1 LSRSQQFGRYELLDR
16 VNVGG
21 MAEIFRAVDTQSG
34 ALCAVKRILPEIADD
49 EEFIRMFRDEA
60 KIVGQLEHPN
70 ICRIL
75 DLGKVNSDWF
85 LAMQYVEGL
94 DLRSIFDR
102 AIKNGERLELP
113 FVLHVFMKVCEGLEY
128 AHRKRDTQGRPL
140 NVVHRDVSPQNILVA
155 FDGDVKLIDFGI
167 AKSNGKL
174 SKTQVGTI
182 KGKYGYMSPEQVRGL
197 PLDHRSDI
205 FSLGIC
211 MYELLTRRRLF
222 ASDNEM
228 LIMERIKEAEVSSL
242 RTIDPVIPVT
252 VDQIVLRAL
261 ARDVAERYASAADLY
276 ADLQAFAYSEGLVW
290 SKDAVAEYMQRTFA
304 GGAAKPTTSNGGIN
318 GQNLQPRVPPSADPR
333 NPLNKV
339 STATPPADAV
349 RENLMSENKGSDL
362 DVFEGL
368 TSKRG
373 GPVSRAPSSAAPPP
387 PPTRSVPPPPP
398 PTQRR
403 AATQMGLGLPP
414 MPGMPGA
421 PRTSTPPIAP
431 PPSRSSSA
439 GAPPPPPPASMRGAP
454 PPPAPPPPSA
464 QARGAMVDMDWDDED
479 EKTHVYDKDV
489 VSNAFAAMSPG
500 PAAGRPPPPPA
511 PLPPPSMPGGGQ
523 PKATMMG
530 IQPALPPPS
539 VQSNRA
545 VPPPPPSRRS
555 APVPPPPAPPSSPN
569 PLAATMVNTGQPMH
583 APQHGQMG
591 GQMGGPM
598 MGPPM
603 TAPMPP
609 PPAPMQ
615 QPAQAAYAPAP
626 PRPADATQVI
636 RPKSSSNVGLIIG
649 ALVLAA
655 GAGVGAFF
663 WMSSRPGNVLVNV
676 EVKGPKG
683 TKVSVSIDGAEKCQD
698 SSCRIEGVSPGAH
711 VVKATAGDVEKKATI
726 NVEPGKDAIANLALE
741 VASKK
746 TGVKLAS
753 SQTGLKVEID
763 GGSPRA
769 LPVEDDSLKPGS
781 HTLKFTGPGG
791 RYGIKEM
798 KISLEEGQIKTLD
811 EVKLPLKS
819 VKTKFVFL
827 TKGTKATLDDG
838 TKKVDLKD
846 DGQPIELDT
855 SKSYTVTANA
865 TGHEELKKTIE
876 FGDEP
881 EQAVKLELQE
891 KGKAAPVPAPTPAPA
906 PTPGPIA
913 VAPKPTPTPVAPAP
927 TPTPAAAANEGSL
940 FVNTLPASACVVDG
954 TPRGKTPFTIK
965 LSPGSHSITCVAKD
979 GEETL
984 KKSASANVNAGE
996 TAKVILKLRD

>member
-1 LSRSQQFGRYELLDR
+1 VLGAPLSRSQQFGRYELLDR

-94 DLRSIFDR
+94 DLRAIFDG
-102 AIKNGERLELP
+102 AIKRGQRLELP
-113 FVLHVFMKVCEGLEY
+113 FVLHVIMKVCEGLEY
-128 AHRKRDTQGRPL
+128 AHRKRDPQGRPL
-140 NVVHRDVSPQNILVA
+140 NVVHRDVSPQNILVG
-155 FDGDVKLIDFGI
+155 FDGEVKLIDFGI

-211 MYELLTRRRLF
+211 MFELLTRKRLF

-228 LIMERIKEAEVSSL
+228 LIMERIKEAEVPSL
-242 RTIDPVIPVT
+242 RAADPSVPVT
-252 VDQIVLRAL
+252 VEQIVKRAL
-261 ARDVAERYASAADLY
+261 ARDVNERYASAADLY

-290 SKDAVAEYMQRTFA
+290 SKEAVAEYMQRTFG
-304 GGAAKPTTSNGGIN
+304 GGAAKPTAPNGGIN
-318 GQNLQPRVPPSADPR
+318 GRTAD
-333 NPLNKV
+333 V
-339 STATPPADAV
+339 V
-349 RENLMSENKGSDL
+349 RENLMSDNKGSDL

-373 GPVSRAPSSAAPPP
+373 GPSSRASSSAAPPP
-387 PPTRSVPPPPP
+387 PPARSVPPPPP

-414 MPGMPGA
+414 MPGMPGG

-431 PPSRSSSA
+431 PPSRNSA

-454 PPPAPPPPSA
+454 PPPPPPAPSP

-489 VSNAFAAMSPG
+489 VQNAFGAMAAPA
-500 PAAGRPPPPPA
+500 PAAGRPAPPPPPA

-523 PKATMMG
+523 PKPTMMG
-530 IQPALPPPS
+530 IQPPLPPPS
-539 VQSNRA
+539 VASNRPM
-545 VPPPPPSRRS
+545 PPPPPSRRS
-555 APVPPPPAPPSSPN
+555 APVPPPPSPPPQMAAPPPSAPN
-569 PLAATMVNTGQPMH
+569 PLAATQVHTGGPMGGH
-583 APQHGQMG
+583 APQMGAPQMG
-591 GQMGGPM
+591 APM

-609 PPAPMQ
+609 PPVAHAAPAM
-615 QPAQAAYAPAP
+615 PAPAAP

-683 TKVSVSIDGAEKCQD
+683 TKISVSLDGAEKCQD
-698 SSCRIEGVSPGAH
+698 STCRIEGVSPGAH
-711 VVKATAGDVEKKATI
+711 VVKASAGDVEKKATV
-726 NVEPGKDAIANLALE
+726 NVEAGKDAIANLALE

-769 LPVEDDSLKPGS
+769 LPVEDDSLKPGD

-791 RYGIKEM
+791 RYGTKEM
-798 KISLEEGQIKTLD
+798 KITLEEGQIKTLD

-838 TKKVDLKD
+838 SKKTELKD

-855 SKSYTVTANA
+855 SKTYTVTATAN
-865 TGHEELKKTIE
+865 GYEELKKTID

-891 KGKAAPVPAPTPAPA
+891 KGKAAPPTPP
-906 PTPGPIA
+906 PPSTGPVA
-913 VAPKPTPTPVAPAP
+913 VAPKPTVVAPPPA
-927 TPTPAAAANEGSL
+927 TTTAPAAGGNEGSL

-965 LSPGSHSITCVAKD
+965 LAPGSHSITCVAKD

>member
-75 DLGKVNSDWF
+75 DLGKVDSDWF
-85 LAMQYVEGL
+85 LAMQYVEGF
-94 DLRSIFDR
+94 DLRVIFDR
-102 AIKNGERLELP
+102 ANKLGASLDLA
-113 FVLHVFMKVCEGLEY
+113 FTLHVFMKVCEGLEY
-128 AHRKRDTQGRPL
+128 AHRKRDEKGRPL
-140 NVVHRDVSPQNILVA
+140 NVVHRDVSPQNILVG

-211 MYELLTRRRLF
+211 MYELLTRKRLF

-242 RTIDPVIPVT
+242 RNLDPTIPKA

-261 ARDVAERYASAADLY
+261 ARDVADRYASAADLY

-290 SKDAVAEYMQRTFA
+290 SKENVAEYMQRTFA
-304 GGAAKPTTSNGGIN
+304 GGAAKPTSPIN
-318 GQNLQPRVPPSADPR
+318 GR
-333 NPLNKV
+333 NYSETPLNKA
-339 STATPPADAV
+339 STATSSADAV

-373 GPVSRAPSSAAPPP
+373 GPASRVPSSAAPPP
-387 PPTRSVPPPPP
+387 PPARSVPPPPP

-403 AATQMGLGLPP
+403 AATQMGMGLPP
-414 MPGMPGA
+414 LPGMPGG

-431 PPSRSSSA
+431 PPSRHSA
-439 GAPPPPPPASMRGAP
+439 GAPPPPPASMRGAPP

-489 VSNAFAAMSPG
+489 VKDAFGAMGMPP
-500 PAAGRPPPPPA
+500 PAAGRPAPPPPA

-530 IQPALPPPS
+530 IQAPLPPPS

-555 APVPPPPAPPSSPN
+555 APVPPPPSPPMMAAPPASAPN
-569 PLAATMVNTGQPMH
+569 PLAATQVQSGSPL
-583 APQHGQMG
+583 AP
-591 GQMGGPM
+591 PM
-598 MGPPM
+598 MRPPM

-609 PPAPMQ
+609 PAAP
-615 QPAQAAYAPAP
+615 PVAQAAPMMAPAAP
-626 PRPADATQVI
+626 ARPADATQVI
-636 RPKSSSNVGLIIG
+636 RPKSGGNVGLIVG
-649 ALVLAA
+649 ALVVAA
-655 GAGVGAFF
+655 AAGVGAFF

-683 TKVSVSIDGAEKCQD
+683 TKVSVSVDGVEKCQD
-698 SSCRIEGVSPGAH
+698 STCRIEGVSPGAH
-711 VVKATAGDVEKKATI
+711 TVKASAGDVEKKATV

-741 VASKK
+741 VAAKK

-769 LPVEDDSLKPGS
+769 LPVEDDSLKPGD

-791 RYGIKEM
+791 RYGTKEM

-827 TKGTKATLDDG
+827 TKGTKAQLDDG
-838 TKKVDLKD
+838 SKKVDLKD

-855 SKSYTVTANA
+855 SKTYTVTATA
-865 TGHEELKKTIE
+865 PGHEELSKKLE

-881 EQAVKLELQE
+881 EQAVKLELDE
-891 KGKAAPVPAPTPAPA
+891 KGKPAAATP
-906 PTPGPIA
+906 PTPGPGPVA
-913 VAPKPTPTPVAPAP
+913 VAPKPTPAPAP
-927 TPTPAAAANEGSL
+927 APAPAAGGTEGSL

-979 GEETL
+979 GDDTL